1 MPRDV
6 THISSPLLRHGGHSL
21 LGKPKTTP
29 NIWRLLLLAVIS
41 RISGEKKREL
51 KKKIAPGK
59 SGGVYPSRHH
69 FVRHHRLLWSKVQR
83 VAPFFLRAKTASR
96 ETFHFRLQC
105 RARAQSEKGRG
116 NNGFPG
122 KKRSVNN
129 GPSFSLRYSKP
140 Q

>member
-6 THISSPLLRHGGHSL
+6 THIFLPTPPPRGTLSSREAEDDAKH
-21 LGKPKTTP
+21 
-29 NIWRLLLLAVIS
+29 LAPPFARCHFAHIQ
-41 RISGEKKREL
+41 RKKKRAG
-51 KKKIAPGK
+51 KKIAPGK

-83 VAPFFLRAKTASR
+83 VAPFFLTRETASR
-96 ETFHFRLQC
+96 EIFHFRLQC
-105 RARAQSEKGRG
+105 HAIAQSEKGRG
-116 NNGFPG
+116 NNSFPG